1 MLVARHRSG
10 VGLPLYRGPARR
22 FVLCLCPALLAGGVL
37 TAVLYQAGES
47 ALLPGVWLLLYGCA
61 VLSATLMTA
70 PAMMRLIGTMGA
82 LFVVC
87 GALAFEINPHWH
99 NLILGERLRPAA
111 PDLWISDRTHR
122 WYGALASMK
131 TVARRRETVMRS
143 PEQPGKHPR
152 PLPVPVRRG
161 GSEDSKFDRL
171 VYERVRLGIMS
182 ALAVNAQL
190 TFNELKALF
199 DVSDGNLSAH
209 ARKLEE
215 AGYIACS
222 KSFAGR
228 RPKSEYR
235 LTPVGRQ
242 ALYRY
247 LEHIEAVI
255 KATRRS

>member
-1 MLVARHRSG
+1 
-10 VGLPLYRGPARR
+10 
-22 FVLCLCPALLAGGVL
+22 
-37 TAVLYQAGES
+37 
-47 ALLPGVWLLLYGCA
+47 
-61 VLSATLMTA
+61 
-70 PAMMRLIGTMGA
+70 
-82 LFVVC
+82 
-87 GALAFEINPHWH
+87 
-99 NLILGERLRPAA
+99 
-111 PDLWISDRTHR
+111 
-122 WYGALASMK
+122 MK
-131 TVARRRETVMRS
+131 TTARKSETVMRS
-143 PEQPGKHPR
+143 PETTQPG
-152 PLPVPVRRG
+152 PVPAPIRG
-161 GSEDSKFDRL
+161 SGREDSKFDRL

-215 AGYIACS
+215 AGYIECS

-235 LTPVGRQ
+235 LTPVGRK

>member
-1 MLVARHRSG
+1 
-10 VGLPLYRGPARR
+10 
-22 FVLCLCPALLAGGVL
+22 
-37 TAVLYQAGES
+37 
-47 ALLPGVWLLLYGCA
+47 
-61 VLSATLMTA
+61 
-70 PAMMRLIGTMGA
+70 
-82 LFVVC
+82 
-87 GALAFEINPHWH
+87 
-99 NLILGERLRPAA
+99 
-111 PDLWISDRTHR
+111 
-122 WYGALASMK
+122 MK
-131 TVARRRETVMRS
+131 TGARRRETVMRS
-143 PEQPGKHPR
+143 AETQKPAPA
-152 PLPVPVRRG
+152 PVRERR
-161 GSEDSKFDRL
+161 SSDDSKFDRL

-182 ALAVNAQL
+182 ALAVKAQL

-215 AGYIACS
+215 AGYIECS

-235 LTPVGRQ
+235 LTPTGRQ

>member
-1 MLVARHRSG
+1 
-10 VGLPLYRGPARR
+10 
-22 FVLCLCPALLAGGVL
+22 
-37 TAVLYQAGES
+37 
-47 ALLPGVWLLLYGCA
+47 
-61 VLSATLMTA
+61 
-70 PAMMRLIGTMGA
+70 
-82 LFVVC
+82 
-87 GALAFEINPHWH
+87 
-99 NLILGERLRPAA
+99 
-111 PDLWISDRTHR
+111 
-122 WYGALASMK
+122 MK
-131 TVARRRETVMRS
+131 TVARKRETVMRS
-143 PEQPGKHPR
+143 PEANKPAPT
-152 PLPVPVRRG
+152 PVRERR
-161 GSEDSKFDRL
+161 SNVEDSKFDRL

-190 TFNELKALF
+190 TFNELKSLF

-215 AGYIACS
+215 AGYIECS